1 MRVLMANLNWSTFT
15 RWRKIQQMQPDQ
27 FLNLSCR
34 QLGSWFKVHGALK
47 THMQTHTGEK
57 PFVCKHAA
65 SYLKTHIWPHSGERS
80 LGCKQCE
87 YSCNS
92 AGILNSRT
100 TLKPIQKKNFHLHTV
115 QILQRTSTDSGEKL
129 FAWNHC
135 NFVSAQARNPTR
147 SNILEKTL

>member
-1 MRVLMANLNWSTFT
+1 
-15 RWRKIQQMQPDQ
+15 MQPDQ

-100 TLKPIQKKNFHLHTV
+100 TLKPIQKKSICI
-115 QILQRTSTDSGEKL
+115 QCRYS
-129 FAWNHC
+129 
-135 NFVSAQARNPTR
+135 SAQAQIREK
-147 SNILEKTL
+147 SYLLEIIVTLFQLKLEIPHAQTYWRKPFSQ